1 MAYCIQKEP
10 TFTTKIDVVEP
21 GTSETGEVETSSFVA
36 KFKRL
41 DDAQLKSM
49 IDSGDADVE
58 QIRKVLVGW
67 YGLVDASGAEVP
79 FSDATRD
86 ALLSIPAALHAITM
100 AFFPSLRGAARKN

>member
-1 MAYCIQKEP
+1 MAYCIQKDP
-10 TFTTKIDVVEP
+10 TFTTQIDVVEP

-41 DDAQLKSM
+41 NDEECKS
-49 IDSGDADVE
+49 IRDSGETDIE
-58 QIRKVLVGW
+58 QLRKVLVGW

-86 ALLSIPAALHAITM
+86 ALLSIPAALHAISV